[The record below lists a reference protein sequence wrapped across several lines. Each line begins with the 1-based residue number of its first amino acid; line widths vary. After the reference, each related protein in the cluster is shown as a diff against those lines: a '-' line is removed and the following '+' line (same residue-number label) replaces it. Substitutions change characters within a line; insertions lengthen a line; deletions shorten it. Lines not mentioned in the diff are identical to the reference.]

1 MKYLLLILHNPESSA
16 IVNGRFDDMMA
27 EHRVVGDE
35 LIDRGDLVHTGRL
48 DEPTATKTVVVRDGV
63 PTVTDGPYA
72 ESKEQLAGYYVIE
85 CDTEQEALDVASRIP
100 DARYN
105 AVEVR
110 PVLESFTRGEDTVIW
125 PKPE

>member
-1 MKYLLLILHNPESSA
+1 MKYLLLILHNPESFA
-16 IVNGRFDDMMA
+16 VVTGRFDDMMA

-35 LIDRGDLVHTGRL
+35 LIHKGDLVHTGRL
-48 DEPTATKTVVVRDGV
+48 DEPATTKSVVVRGGV
-63 PTVTDGPYA
+63 PAVTDGPYA

-105 AVEVR
+105 TVEVR
-110 PVLESFTRGEDTVIW
+110 PILESFTRGEDSVIW